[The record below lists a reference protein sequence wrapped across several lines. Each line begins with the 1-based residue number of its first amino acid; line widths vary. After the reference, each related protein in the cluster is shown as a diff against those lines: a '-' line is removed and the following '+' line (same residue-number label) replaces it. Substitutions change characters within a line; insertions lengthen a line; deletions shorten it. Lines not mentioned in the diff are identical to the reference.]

1 MGGAVSRIE
10 EMVAVRATIPRAMAH
25 LLTIERMRGWIAPD
39 MALLPR
45 GESPNL
51 APGGRFRLEVLGAV
65 GFDYVVEAITDRE
78 VVMAFEGPWVGSE
91 RWSFVADGAE
101 TIVRRAYEVSDDS
114 VAGWTAWMTIG
125 RPLVLAHYKF
135 ELSRFRDA
143 VEREPGPK
151 GEIDSRSAD
160 AKPIE
165 RLDFPV
171 DEG

>member
-1 MGGAVSRIE
+1 VSRIE
-10 EMVAVRATIPRAMAH
+10 EMVAVRATVAEAMRH
-25 LLTIERMRGWIAPD
+25 LLTVDRIRTWIAPD

-45 GESPNL
+45 GASPTL
-51 APGGRFRLEVLGAV
+51 APGDRFRLEALGAV

-78 VVMAFEGPWVGSE
+78 VVMSFEGPWAGTE

-101 TIVRRAYEVSDDS
+101 TIVRRAYDVSDDS
-114 VAGWTAWMTIG
+114 LAGWTAWTTIG

-151 GEIDSRSAD
+151 GEIEGRSEARQQREMFE
-160 AKPIE
+160 PPG
-165 RLDFPV
+165 FPV

>member
-1 MGGAVSRIE
+1 MSRIE
-10 EMVAVRATIPRAMAH
+10 EMVAVGATIPQAMHH
-25 LLTIERMRGWIAPD
+25 LLTIERMRAWIAPD

-45 GESPNL
+45 GASPTL
-51 APGGRFRLEVLGAV
+51 SPGDRFRLEVVGGVA

-78 VVMAFEGPWVGSE
+78 VVLSFEGPWTGSE

-101 TIVRRAYEVSDDS
+101 TIVRRAYDVSDDS
-114 VAGWTAWMTIG
+114 VPAWTAWNTIG

-135 ELSRFRDA
+135 ELSRFREA

-151 GEIDSRSAD
+151 GEIEGRQDPMQPSKRLE
-160 AKPIE
+160 P
-165 RLDFPV
+165 LDFPV

>member
-1 MGGAVSRIE
+1 MSRIE
-10 EMVAVRATIPRAMAH
+10 EMVAVSAAVPQAMRHLVTID
-25 LLTIERMRGWIAPD
+25 RMRGWIAPD

-45 GESPNL
+45 GASPTL
-51 APGGRFRLEVLGAV
+51 SPGDRFRLEALGTV
-65 GFDYVVEAITDRE
+65 GFDYVVEAITERE
-78 VVMAFEGPWVGSE
+78 VVLSFDGPWSGTE

-114 VAGWTAWMTIG
+114 LSGWTAWNTIG

-143 VEREPGPK
+143 VEREPGPR
-151 GEIDSRSAD
+151 GEIEGETSQQR
-160 AKPIE
+160 AKPYE